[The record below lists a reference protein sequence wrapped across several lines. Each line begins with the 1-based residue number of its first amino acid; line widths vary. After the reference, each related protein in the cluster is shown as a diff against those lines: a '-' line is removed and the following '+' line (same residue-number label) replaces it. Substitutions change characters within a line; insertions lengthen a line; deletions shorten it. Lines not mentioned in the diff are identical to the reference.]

1 MERKLNIKANNYFT
15 EYKNNIVKLI
25 NELKNVS
32 SIEKNN
38 IIQKIYEYKRFEIKK
53 EDLQKRKRIKNSIP
67 LHERCNALRANKE
80 QCTRRK
86 KEECQ
91 FCGTHTKGTPH
102 GVIDVSD
109 KQDNFTKV
117 KVWQQDIN
125 GILYFLDKNFNVYD
139 PQDVQQNNMNPKII
153 AKYTILPG
161 DKFVLL

>member
-1 MERKLNIKANNYFT
+1 MERKINTKANTYFT
-15 EYKNNIVKLI
+15 TYKNHLVELI
-25 NELKNVS
+25 KKTIMDDNDKNE
-32 SIEKNN
+32 
-38 IIQKIYEYKRFEIKK
+38 IIKQIYEYKRFEITK
-53 EDLQKRKRIKNSIP
+53 EDTQKRKRVKNSIP

-86 KEECQ
+86 KDDHQ
-91 FCGTHTKGTPH
+91 FCGTHFKGRPH
-102 GVIDVSD
+102 GEIDAS
-109 KQDNFTKV
+109 KLQENFTKV

>member
-1 MERKLNIKANNYFT
+1 MERKINTKANTYFT
-15 EYKNNIVKLI
+15 TYKNHLVELI
-25 NELKNVS
+25 QSTVMNDD
-32 SIEKNN
+32 EKNK
-38 IIQKIYEYKRFEIKK
+38 IIKEIYEYKRFEITK
-53 EDLQKRKRIKNSIP
+53 EDTQKRKRVKNSIP

-86 KEECQ
+86 KDDHQ
-91 FCGTHTKGTPH
+91 FCGTHSKGRPH
-102 GVIDVSD
+102 GEIDSSNL
-109 KQDNFTKV
+109 QENFTKV

>member
-1 MERKLNIKANNYFT
+1 MERKLNSKANTYFT
-15 EYKNNIVKLI
+15 EYKNYFAQLI
-25 NELKNVS
+25 KNTTMNVD
-32 SIEKNN
+32 EKNK
-38 IIQKIYEYKRFEIKK
+38 IINQIYEYKRFEITK
-53 EDLQKRKRIKNSIP
+53 EDLQKRKRVKNSIP

-86 KEECQ
+86 KEECK

-102 GVIDVSD
+102 GVIDVS
-109 KQDNFTKV
+109 KVQESFTKV

-139 PQDVQQNNMNPKII
+139 PQDVQQNNTNPKII

-161 DKFVLL
+161 DKFVLI

>member
-1 MERKLNIKANNYFT
+1 MESKINTKANTYFT
-15 EYKNNIVKLI
+15 TYKNHLVELI
-25 NELKNVS
+25 KKTIMDDNDKNE
-32 SIEKNN
+32 
-38 IIQKIYEYKRFEIKK
+38 IIKQIYEYKRFEITK
-53 EDLQKRKRIKNSIP
+53 EDTQKRKRVKNSIP

-86 KEECQ
+86 KEEHK

-102 GVIDVSD
+102 GVIDVS
-109 KQDNFTKV
+109 KVQENFTKV